1 MTSSRDENDK
11 SPDDIAVTEVSDE
24 VLAELSDIFG
34 TSQQRT
40 QPEANVT
47 SKTDDETPVAE
58 NGDDDDTAETTVVLI
73 DQEVTLLIEDE
84 SLVTEIA
91 EGSDIEI
98 EDLSEGSSQ
107 LGDFDSGEVVFADTA
122 ALARGAVDPLL
133 IAMSDN
139 GDVISIVDDDQGM
152 VVLDADEVD
161 RVVIVDDDRPDSTF
175 EERRRRR
182 ERRERLKKVKWL
194 KLAGIGVGGVVLVM
208 AVLASPLFAIR
219 KVTFEG
225 NVYTAPSTVES
236 VRDALDGASTFT
248 VDTAKARRLLLDDP
262 WVADVRITTHF
273 PGRALVEISERV
285 PVVWYVGDD
294 QKARIV
300 DARGHVIDVLD
311 GWPTKYLRVQGVGP
325 SLDAGAVAD
334 DVYRAAAQLV
344 LALPDEIRPLVKSL
358 DLSAGGELSM
368 ILKGG
373 TIVRFGPPTDLQR
386 KLVAVVVLLRRQDPA
401 TLAVVDVSTGEPT
414 VQTR

>member
-1 MTSSRDENDK
+1 MTSPKDQNEK
-11 SPDDIAVTEVSDE
+11 SPDDIAVTDVSDM

-34 TSQQRT
+34 TTKSGAD
-40 QPEANVT
+40 ET
-47 SKTDDETPVAE
+47 SDDETPRDSQS
-58 NGDDDDTAETTVVLI
+58 GDDDTAETTVV
-73 DQEVTLLIEDE
+73 VVE
-84 SLVTEIA
+84 SDVSIVVIGETDHDA
-91 EGSDIEI
+91 ESRTDDGESDS
-98 EDLSEGSSQ
+98 SELAHSNPSA

-152 VVLDADEVD
+152 VVIDADEVD

-194 KLAGIGVGGVVLVM
+194 KLAGISVGCVVVVM

-219 KVTFEG
+219 SVTFEG
-225 NVYTAPSTVES
+225 NVYTAPATITA
-236 VRDALDGASTFT
+236 VRKALDGASTFT
-248 VDTAKARRLLLDDP
+248 VDTAKARRLMLDDP
-262 WVADVRITTHF
+262 WVADVRITTNF

-294 QKARIV
+294 QKARMV
-300 DARGHVIDVLD
+300 DARGFVIEVLD

-325 SLDAGAVAD
+325 SLDAGAAAD

-344 LALPDEIRPLVKSL
+344 LALPDEVRPLVKSL